1 VPLKDDFRWSFVTV
15 SKQQQLNNVVELKR
29 FHEYVIELKRWKK
42 LILSLF
48 TLILFYPIVVI
59 DRYISSLLRET
70 GMRRIIKENKEI
82 F

>member
-15 SKQQQLNNVVELKR
+15 SKQQQLDNVVELKK
-29 FHEYVIELKRWKK
+29 FHEYVIELTRWKK
-42 LILSLF
+42 LILSLI

-59 DRYISSLLRET
+59 DRYISSLSRET
-70 GMRRIIKENKEI
+70 DMRRIIKENKEI